1 MNRREIVLAEEDPRA
16 GYPLLTSSVV
26 PRPIAWVST
35 VSSTGVV
42 NLAPHSFF
50 TVASARP
57 AMVQFTSTGVKDSLT
72 NVRETGEFV
81 VCLVNEELAEA
92 ANATSAS
99 FPAEVDEFT
108 EVGVQREPSRLV
120 APPRVAASPVAIE
133 CRLHRIV
140 EVGDSF
146 LVIGEVLCIAIDES
160 VLDPTA
166 KRVRPAY
173 QALRPVARLGGP
185 DEWAGPGE
193 LFRLSRPTLD

>member
-1 MNRREIVLAEEDPRA
+1 MLAEEDPRT

-35 VSSTGVV
+35 VSAAGVV

-57 AMVQFTSTGVKDSLT
+57 AMVQFTSNGVKDSLT

-81 VCLVNEELAEA
+81 VCLVNEELAAA
-92 ANATSAS
+92 ANATSAT
-99 FPAEVDEFT
+99 FPADVDEFA
-108 EVGVQREPSRLV
+108 EVGLTPEPSRLV
-120 APPRVAASPVAIE
+120 APPRVAASPIAIE

-146 LVIGEVLCIAIDES
+146 LVIGEVLCIAVAEE
-160 VLDPTA
+160 VLDPEA
-166 KRVRPAY
+166 KRVRPSY
-173 QALRPVARLGGP
+173 QKLRPVSRLGGP

-193 LFRLSRPTLD
+193 LFRLTRPKLD